1 MEEALSGRLYGSA
14 TPAVLGSSADGTF
27 SNRLMMDEIRIWG
40 VARTGE
46 QIEQYRTKL
55 VPQNSAGLLAYYR
68 FDDGGATAED
78 FARKAKNGLFGAASE
93 DYLYGDFGYALRT
106 NGFSFVTNDYAMVL
120 GVDARGADDSDGDG
134 MPDDWE
140 MVNHLNPLSTN
151 GVDGAWGDAD
161 GDGLVNIYEYW
172 SETNPHSPDTDQN
185 GVLDVN
191 EDRDGDGVV
200 NLTEQQ
206 LGSRP
211 DMVDTDDDGLT
222 DNEERGLDTNPAD
235 ATDPAVSRCR

>member
-1 MEEALSGRLYGSA
+1 M
-14 TPAVLGSSADGTF
+14 
-27 SNRLMMDEIRIWG
+27 
-40 VARTGE
+40 
-46 QIEQYRTKL
+46 
-55 VPQNSAGLLAYYR
+55 PQNSAGLLAYYR
-68 FDDGGATAED
+68 FDDGGTTAED
-78 FARKAKNGLFGAASE
+78 FARKAKNGLLGVGRRRLLSTATSAMRS
-93 DYLYGDFGYALRT
+93 GRT
-106 NGFSFVTNDYAMVL
+106 RFSFVTNDYAMVL
-120 GVDARGADDSDGDG
+120 GVDARGADDTDGDG

-140 MVNHLNPLSTN
+140 MVNHLNPFSTN
-151 GVDGAWGDAD
+151 GVDGAGGDAD

-172 SETNPHSPDTDQN
+172 SDTNPHAPDTDQN

-222 DNEERGLDTNPAD
+222 DNEERGAGSNPAD
-235 ATDPAVSRCR
+235 ATDPAVSRVRRIRRRGDRITWRFRSRSASEWSIGRSKRG